1 MENLTEKRDELVR
14 QITFLNVRES
24 DLKRSC
30 EEKGLILAQI
40 HEDIDAAIITRREL
54 LANLK
59 GSLDEIAT
67 AQASIVAL
75 IDEVEE

>member
-1 MENLTEKRDELVR
+1 MENLIEKRDELVR

-40 HEDIDAAIITRREL
+40 HADIDSATIIKKEL
-54 LANLK
+54 LSNLK

-67 AQASIVAL
+67 AQASIIAL
-75 IDEVEE
+75 IDEVQE

>member
-1 MENLTEKRDELVR
+1 MENLIEKRDELVR

-30 EEKGLILAQI
+30 VEKGLILAQI
-40 HEDIDAAIITRREL
+40 HADIDSATIIKKEL

-59 GSLDEIAT
+59 GSLDEIAS
-67 AQASIVAL
+67 AQSSIVAL
-75 IDEVEE
+75 IDEVQE

>member
-1 MENLTEKRDELVR
+1 MENLIEKRDELVR
-14 QITFLNVRES
+14 QITFLNVREA
-24 DLKRSC
+24 DLRRSC

-40 HEDIDAAIITRREL
+40 HADIDSATSAKNEL

-59 GSLDEIAT
+59 GSLDEIAE
-67 AQASIVAL
+67 AQKSIVAL

>member
-1 MENLTEKRDELVR
+1 MENLIEKRDELVR

-40 HEDIDAAIITRREL
+40 HADIDSATHVKNDL
-54 LANLK
+54 LASLK
-59 GSLDEIAT
+59 ESLDEIVE

>member
-1 MENLTEKRDELVR
+1 MENLIEKRDELIR

-40 HEDIDAAIITRREL
+40 HADIDSANATKNTL
-54 LANLK
+54 LINLK
-59 GSLDEIAT
+59 DSLDEIKS
-67 AQASIVAL
+67 AQESIVKL
-75 IDEVEE
+75 IDEVKE

>member
-1 MENLTEKRDELVR
+1 MENLIEKRDELIR

-30 EEKGLILAQI
+30 EEKGQILAQI
-40 HEDIDAAIITRREL
+40 HADIDSATLTRNNL
-54 LANLK
+54 LKNLK
-59 GSLDEIAT
+59 DSLDEIAT

-75 IDEVEE
+75 IDEVKE

>member
-1 MENLTEKRDELVR
+1 MENLIEKRDELVR

-30 EEKGLILAQI
+30 EEKGQILAQI
-40 HEDIDAAIITRREL
+40 HADIDAATLTKKAL
-54 LANLK
+54 LVNLK
-59 GSLDEIAT
+59 DSLDEIAT

-75 IDEVEE
+75 IDEVVE